1 MNNRLTVLSLLV
13 VMAFVTGCPDEMPE
27 IPVINPKLTDEE
39 QIMRVLDEVWRGME
53 ARRIY
58 QVMAHVSRSYQDRD
72 GRDYDALAAY
82 LNKVFD
88 EYREIKIARVK
99 PRVIVQGNQARAV
112 ETFGT
117 IAGPD
122 ARSGYPPIDLHGQV
136 TVFLEKVD
144 GRWLIVE
151 WGSIR

>member
-1 MNNRLTVLSLLV
+1 MTNRRIALGLFIIMAV
-13 VMAFVTGCPDEMPE
+13 VAGCPNDMPE
-27 IPVINPKLTDEE
+27 IPVINPRLSDEE
-39 QIMRVLDEVWRGME
+39 QIVLVLDAVYRGME
-53 ARRIY
+53 SKRIF
-58 QVMAHVSRSYQDRD
+58 QIMAHVSRSYRDRD

-88 EYREIKIARVK
+88 EYRSIRITRVR

-117 IAGPD
+117 LARPE
-122 ARSGYPPIDLHGQV
+122 ARSDYPPIDLHGQV
-136 TVFLEKVD
+136 TVFLEKID
-144 GRWLIVE
+144 GQWLIVE